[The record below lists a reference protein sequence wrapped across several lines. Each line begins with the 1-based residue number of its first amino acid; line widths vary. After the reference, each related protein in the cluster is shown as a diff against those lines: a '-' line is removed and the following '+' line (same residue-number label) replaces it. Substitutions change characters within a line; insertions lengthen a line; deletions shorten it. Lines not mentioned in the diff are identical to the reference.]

1 MGRGKQLGKKKSE
14 KAIYETI
21 IKMEKHCSRSGAD
34 KPCLQRAK
42 TVKYVWLVKLGSRSQ
57 TLVKTV
63 GKVSQLAFSDFIVH
77 IGVCSY
83 KVRNSPQISS
93 KKKDKMF
100 VVRGQ
105 TIKFVNLLQ

>member
-1 MGRGKQLGKKKSE
+1 MSATGQNS
-14 KAIYETI
+14 
-21 IKMEKHCSRSGAD
+21 
-34 KPCLQRAK
+34 
-42 TVKYVWLVKLGSRSQ
+42 KYVRLVKLGSRSQ

-63 GKVSQLAFSDFIVH
+63 GKVSHLAFSDFIVH
-77 IGVCSY
+77 IGVYSY

-93 KKKDKMF
+93 KKKKKDKMF